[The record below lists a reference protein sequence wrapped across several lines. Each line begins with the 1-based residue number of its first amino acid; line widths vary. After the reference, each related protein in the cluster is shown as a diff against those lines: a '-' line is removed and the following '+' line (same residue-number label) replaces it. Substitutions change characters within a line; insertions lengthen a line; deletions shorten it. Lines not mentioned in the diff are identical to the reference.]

1 MQLERYLEFQLLLSP
16 QGFFFSKLSKYPFVR
31 NYKHLHH
38 LYTIERSGC
47 LLKVKLLSGQA
58 IDKTRWLSMFS
69 FFLFNTVKPSDSESI
84 NTPLFLMVIFFHM
97 IIQLNN

>member
-1 MQLERYLEFQLLLSP
+1 MQFERYLEFQLLLNP
-16 QGFFFSKLSKYPFVR
+16 QGFFFFSKLSKYPFVR

-69 FFLFNTVKPSDSESI
+69 FFYL
-84 NTPLFLMVIFFHM
+84 
-97 IIQLNN
+97 IQLNPLISSLLTIPFSLWLYFLYDYSNQ